1 MASDRRL
8 EALRDPEAFRKWNE
22 EMAQKYDPEAYH
34 AHPNPAVRF
43 VEGLRVRRLLELLE
57 VRPGDRVLEVGCGA
71 GNILEQIGPG
81 AELHGVD
88 LSPFLLEKAAR
99 RLGPRAV
106 LQQGFAEKLPYA
118 DASFDRVYCSE
129 VLEHV
134 LDPGAVLAELRRV
147 VKPGGRVVVSFPNE
161 HLIDRVK
168 DGLRRLGLWR
178 LFAGRSAGAMAGAGG
193 GTYQAA
199 ERMGDEW
206 HLHEL
211 SVEDVRRLVAGKLTI
226 ERQSDVP
233 SRLFPLRHV
242 VALRP
247 VAG

>member
-8 EALRDPEAFRKWNE
+8 EALRDPEAFQKWNE

-43 VEGLRVRRLLELLE
+43 VEGLRVKRLLELLE

-71 GNILEQIGPG
+71 GNILEKIGPG

-106 LQQGFAEKLPYA
+106 LKQGFAEKLPYA

-134 LDPGAVLAELRRV
+134 LDPGAVLGELRRV
-147 VKPGGRVVVSFPNE
+147 VRPGGRVVVSFPNE

-178 LFAGRSAGAMAGAGG
+178 LFAGRSEGAQAGPGG
-193 GTYQAA
+193 VYQAA

-211 SVEDVRRLVAGKLTI
+211 SVADVRRLVEGKLAV
-226 ERQSDVP
+226 ERTCDVP